1 MGNSCAEKAGILPA
15 WGEIF
20 LLNTIELE
28 RTCMMDY
35 TCCLNRIKASL
46 APSTGCTE
54 PAAIALNAA
63 TARANAKGEIQRIVA
78 RLDAYLFKNAMGVG
92 IPGAD
97 ERGVDLCVAL
107 GVTAGDP
114 NAGMNA
120 LHTVKPGQLIAAK
133 ALREKVSV
141 EIAEEAKG
149 LYIETIITTDQDEVR
164 IITSGAHDN
173 IARIEHAPFTPFT
186 EHAAEA
192 AEAAHEGSLSEF
204 IEFARSCPLEEL
216 TFLRDALNM
225 NRVVYYRAM
234 EEGLA
239 HHVLPNM
246 LLQDGSLYAQAKKMA
261 GAASYARMHGI
272 PLPVMTATGSGNQGL
287 TLFLTVDAAAR
298 TFNVSEERLLRA
310 LACAALANIY
320 IKSFIG
326 PLSSVCACGVASGLS
341 ASIGVVFLMGGGEAE
356 MLQASRNIL
365 GTLSGMICD
374 GAKEGCAAK
383 VALSAGLAVESACLA
398 MEGGGIHAQDG
409 ILDDSFDRLI
419 AHLGELVCVGM
430 SGTNDTI
437 VHIMKDEKMRRPD
450 C

>member
-1 MGNSCAEKAGILPA
+1 M
-15 WGEIF
+15 
-20 LLNTIELE
+20 NTARYLA
-28 RTCMMDY
+28 
-35 TCCLNRIKASL
+35 RIKAAL

-54 PAAIALNAA
+54 PAAIALNTA
-63 TARANAKGEIQRIVA
+63 TARAQVRGEIVHVKA

-107 GVTAGDP
+107 GITAGDP
-114 NAGMNA
+114 HAGMNA
-120 LHTVKPGQLIAAK
+120 LHTVRPEQLAQAK
-133 ALREKVSV
+133 LLRERVTV
-141 EIAEEAKG
+141 EIAKEARG
-149 LYIETIITTDQDEVR
+149 LYIETILTTETDEVR
-164 IITSGAHDN
+164 VITAGEHDC
-173 IARIEHAPFTPFT
+173 IARIDHAPYAPFTPDT
-186 EHAAEA
+186 EDEGDTS
-192 AEAAHEGSLSEF
+192 HEGSLGEF
-204 IEFARSCPLEEL
+204 IEFAKTAPLEDL
-216 TFLRDALNM
+216 TFLRDGLNM

-246 LLQDGSLYAQAKKMA
+246 LLQDGSLYAQAKKLA
-261 GAASYARMHGI
+261 GTASYARMHGI

-310 LACAALANIY
+310 LALANLANIY

-341 ASIGVVFLMGGGEAE
+341 AAIGVVFLMGGGEAE
-356 MLQASRNIL
+356 MVQASRNIL
-365 GTLSGMICD
+365 GSVSGMICD
-374 GAKEGCAAK
+374 GAKEGCAFK
-383 VALSAGLAVESACLA
+383 VALSAGLAVEAACLA

-409 ILDDSFDRLI
+409 ILDESFDRLI

-430 SGTNDTI
+430 GDTNSTI
-437 VHIMKDEKMRRPD
+437 VHIMKDEKGASPHFSRS

>member
-1 MGNSCAEKAGILPA
+1 MQYDCYV
-15 WGEIF
+15 
-20 LLNTIELE
+20 
-28 RTCMMDY
+28 R
-35 TCCLNRIKASL
+35 RIKASL

-63 TARANAKGEIQRIVA
+63 TARANIQGEITGVTA
-78 RLDAYLFKNAMGVG
+78 RLDPYLFKNAMGVG

-97 ERGVDLCVAL
+97 ERGVNLCVAL

-114 NAGMNA
+114 TAGMNA
-120 LHTVKPGQLIAAK
+120 LHTVKPEQLADAK
-133 ALREKVSV
+133 ALRERVKV
-141 EIAEEAKG
+141 EIAEEARG
-149 LYIETIITTDQDEVR
+149 LYIETTITTAQDAVR
-164 IITSGAHDN
+164 VITSGGHDC

-186 EHAAEA
+186 AHAEEETQAV
-192 AEAAHEGSLSEF
+192 HEGSLAEF
-204 IEFARSCPLEEL
+204 IEFARTCPLEEL
-216 TFLRDALNM
+216 HFLRDALNM

-310 LACAALANIY
+310 LACSALANIY

-341 ASIGVVFLMGGGEAE
+341 ASIGVVFLMGGSEKE
-356 MLQASRNIL
+356 MLQAARNIL
-365 GTLSGMICD
+365 GSVSGMICD
-374 GAKEGCAAK
+374 GAKEGCASK

-398 MEGGGIHAQDG
+398 MEGDGIHAQDG

-419 AHLGELVCVGM
+419 EHLGELVCVGM
-430 SGTNDTI
+430 GSTNDTI
-437 VHIMKDEKMRRPD
+437 VHIMKDEKMRRPN

>member
-1 MGNSCAEKAGILPA
+1 
-15 WGEIF
+15 
-20 LLNTIELE
+20 
-28 RTCMMDY
+28 MMDHACY
-35 TCCLNRIKASL
+35 LRRIKAAL

-63 TARANAKGEIQRIVA
+63 TARANVQGEIISVTA

-97 ERGVDLCVAL
+97 ERGVNLCVAL
-107 GVTAGDP
+107 GITAGDSR
-114 NAGMNA
+114 AGMNA
-120 LHTVKPGQLIAAK
+120 LHTVKPEQLSEAK
-133 ALREKVSV
+133 HLRDRVTV
-141 EIAEEAKG
+141 EIADEAKG
-149 LYIETIITTDQDEVR
+149 LYIETIITTADDVVR
-164 IITSGAHDN
+164 VITSGEHDH
-173 IARIEHAPFTPFT
+173 IACIEHMPFSPFVP
-186 EHAAEA
+186 AEDDA
-192 AEAAHEGSLSEF
+192 AEAAHDGSLGEF
-204 IEFARSCPLEEL
+204 IEFARTVPLEEL

-239 HHVLPNM
+239 HRVLPNM

-261 GAASYARMHGI
+261 GTASYARMHGI

-298 TFNVSEERLLRA
+298 TYNVSEERLLRA
-310 LACAALANIY
+310 LAVANLANVY
-320 IKSFIG
+320 IKGFIG

-341 ASIGVVFLMGGGEAE
+341 ASIGVVFLMGGGEPE

-365 GTLSGMICD
+365 GSVSGMICD
-374 GAKEGCAAK
+374 GAKEGCASK
-383 VALSAGLAVESACLA
+383 VALSAGLAVEAACLA

-409 ILDDSFDRLI
+409 ILDESFDRLI

-430 SGTNDTI
+430 GGTNDTI
-437 VHIMKDEKMRRPD
+437 VHIMKDEKIRRPN

>member
-1 MGNSCAEKAGILPA
+1 MTMNHQHYV
-15 WGEIF
+15 
-20 LLNTIELE
+20 NTI
-28 RTCMMDY
+28 
-35 TCCLNRIKASL
+35 KAAL

-63 TARANAKGEIQRIVA
+63 TARANVTGEITRIVA

-107 GVTAGDP
+107 GVTAGDAT
-114 NAGMNA
+114 AGMNA
-120 LHTVKPGQLIAAK
+120 LHTVKPGQLLAAK
-133 ALREKVSV
+133 SLRPLVTV
-141 EIAEEAKG
+141 EIAEEARG
-149 LYIETIITTDQDEVR
+149 LYIETIITTAEDEVR
-164 IITSGAHDN
+164 VITSGAHDC
-173 IARIEHAPFTPFT
+173 IARIEHAPF
-186 EHAAEA
+186 AEFVA
-192 AEAAHEGSLSEF
+192 DAEESAEVSHEGSLGEF
-204 IEFARSCPLEEL
+204 IEFARTCPLEEL
-216 TFLRDALNM
+216 AFLRDALNM

-261 GAASYARMHGI
+261 GTASYARMHGI

-310 LACAALANIY
+310 LACAALANVY

-341 ASIGVVFLMGGGEAE
+341 ASIGVVFLMGGGEKE

-365 GTLSGMICD
+365 GSVSGMICD
-374 GAKEGCAAK
+374 GAKEGCASK
-383 VALSAGLAVESACLA
+383 VALSAGLAVEAACLA

-409 ILDDSFDRLI
+409 ILDESFDRLI

-430 SGTNDTI
+430 GGTNDTI
-437 VHIMKDEKMRRPD
+437 VHIMKDEKVRRPN

>member
-1 MGNSCAEKAGILPA
+1 
-15 WGEIF
+15 
-20 LLNTIELE
+20 
-28 RTCMMDY
+28 MDHACY
-35 TCCLNRIKASL
+35 LRRIKAAL

-63 TARANAKGEIQRIVA
+63 TARAHVKGEVRRITA

-97 ERGVDLCVAL
+97 ERGVSLCVAL

-114 NAGMNA
+114 TAGMNA
-120 LHTVKPGQLIAAK
+120 LHTVRPEQLAEAK
-133 ALREKVSV
+133 LLREMVTV
-141 EIAEEAKG
+141 EIAEDAKG
-149 LYIETIITTDQDEVR
+149 LYIETVIETAEDAVR
-164 IITSGAHDN
+164 VITSGEHDC
-173 IARIEHAPFTPFT
+173 IARIEHAPFTPFVPA
-186 EHAAEA
+186 EAEA
-192 AEAAHEGSLSEF
+192 AEAAHEGSLGAF
-204 IEFARSCPLEEL
+204 IEFARTCPLEDL

-261 GAASYARMHGI
+261 GTASYARMHGI

-310 LACAALANIY
+310 LAVANLANIY
-320 IKSFIG
+320 VKSFIG

-341 ASIGVVFLMGGGEAE
+341 AAIGVVFLMGGGEKE

-383 VALSAGLAVESACLA
+383 VALSAGLAVEASCLA

-409 ILDDSFDRLI
+409 ILDESFDRLI

-430 SGTNDTI
+430 GGTNDTI
-437 VHIMKDEKMRRPD
+437 VHIMKDEKVRRPN

>member
-1 MGNSCAEKAGILPA
+1 MNQHCYVEK
-15 WGEIF
+15 
-20 LLNTIELE
+20 
-28 RTCMMDY
+28 
-35 TCCLNRIKASL
+35 IKASL

-63 TARANAKGEIQRIVA
+63 TARANVKGEITRIVS

-97 ERGVDLCVAL
+97 ERGVNLCVAL
-107 GVTAGDP
+107 GATAGDP

-120 LHTVKPGQLIAAK
+120 LHTVKPEQLAEAK
-133 ALREKVSV
+133 ALRSLVTV

-149 LYIETIITTDQDEVR
+149 LYIETTITTTEDEVR
-164 IITSGAHDN
+164 VITSGGHDC
-173 IARIEHAPFTPFT
+173 IARVEHAPYAPFV
-186 EHAAEA
+186 EHAEESG
-192 AEAAHEGSLSEF
+192 EAAHEGSLAEF
-204 IEFARSCPLEEL
+204 IDFARTVPLEEL

-239 HHVLPNM
+239 HRVLPNM
-246 LLQDGSLYAQAKKMA
+246 LIQDGSLYAQAKKMA
-261 GAASYARMHGI
+261 GTASYARMHGI

-310 LACAALANIY
+310 LACAALANVY

-326 PLSSVCACGVASGLS
+326 PLSSVCACGVAAGLS
-341 ASIGVVFLMGGGEAE
+341 ASIGVVYLMGGGEKE

-365 GTLSGMICD
+365 GSVSGMICD
-374 GAKEGCAAK
+374 GAKEGCASK
-383 VALSAGLAVESACLA
+383 VALSAGLAVEAACLA

-419 AHLGELVCVGM
+419 EHLGELVCVGM
-430 SGTNDTI
+430 GSTNDTI
-437 VHIMKDEKMRRPD
+437 VHIMKDEKMRRPN

>member
-1 MGNSCAEKAGILPA
+1 
-15 WGEIF
+15 
-20 LLNTIELE
+20 
-28 RTCMMDY
+28 MDY
-35 TCCLNRIKASL
+35 TCYINRIKASL

-63 TARANAKGEIQRIVA
+63 TARANVQGEITGVVA

-114 NAGMNA
+114 HAGMNA
-120 LHTVKPGQLIAAK
+120 LHTVKPGQLVAAK
-133 ALREKVSV
+133 ALRSLVRV
-141 EIAEEAKG
+141 EIAEEARG
-149 LYIETIITTDQDEVR
+149 LYIETTITTAEDSVR
-164 IITSGAHDN
+164 VITSGEHDC

-186 EHAAEA
+186 AESDEAEA
-192 AEAAHEGSLSEF
+192 AAHEGSLGEF
-204 IEFARSCPLEEL
+204 IDFARTCPLEEL

-261 GAASYARMHGI
+261 GTASYARMHGI

-341 ASIGVVFLMGGGEAE
+341 ASIGVVYLMGGGEKE

-365 GTLSGMICD
+365 GSVSGMICD
-374 GAKEGCAAK
+374 GAKEGCASK
-383 VALSAGLAVESACLA
+383 VALSAGLAVEAACLA

-409 ILDDSFDRLI
+409 ILDESFDRLI

-430 SGTNDTI
+430 GGTNDTI
-437 VHIMKDEKMRRPD
+437 VHIMKDEKGRRPN

>member
-1 MGNSCAEKAGILPA
+1 MYSAYLHK
-15 WGEIF
+15 
-20 LLNTIELE
+20 
-28 RTCMMDY
+28 
-35 TCCLNRIKASL
+35 IKASL

-63 TARANAKGEIQRIVA
+63 TAREHAKGDIVRITA

-114 NAGMNA
+114 HAGMNA
-120 LHTVKPGQLIAAK
+120 LHTVKEDQLIAAK
-133 ALREKVSV
+133 KLRGLVKV
-141 EIAEEAKG
+141 EIADEAQG
-149 LYIETIITTDQDEVR
+149 LYIETIIETAEDAVR
-164 IITSGAHDN
+164 VITSGEHDC
-173 IARIEHAPFTPFT
+173 IARIEHAPFSPFIPA
-186 EHAAEA
+186 EEEA
-192 AEAAHEGSLSEF
+192 AAAAHEGSLSEF
-204 IEFARSCPLEEL
+204 IEFARNVPIDEIH
-216 TFLRDALNM
+216 FLRDALNM

-246 LLQDGSLYAQAKKMA
+246 LLQDSSLYAQAKKMA
-261 GAASYARMHGI
+261 GTASYARMHGI

-298 TFNVSEERLLRA
+298 CFTVSEERLLRA
-310 LACAALANIY
+310 LAVACLANIY

-326 PLSSVCACGVASGLS
+326 PLSSVCACGVAAGLS
-341 ASIGVVFLMGGGEAE
+341 AAIGVVFLMGGGEKE

-365 GTLSGMICD
+365 GSVSGMICD
-374 GAKEGCAAK
+374 GAKEGCASK
-383 VALSAGLAVESACLA
+383 VALSAGLAVEAACLA
-398 MEGGGIHAQDG
+398 MEGDGIHAQDG
-409 ILDDSFDRLI
+409 ILDDSFDKLI

-430 SGTNDTI
+430 GHTNSTI
-437 VHIMKDEKMRRPD
+437 VHIMKEEKGYAAQ

>member
-1 MGNSCAEKAGILPA
+1 
-15 WGEIF
+15 
-20 LLNTIELE
+20 
-28 RTCMMDY
+28 MDHACY
-35 TCCLNRIKASL
+35 LRRIKAAL

-63 TARANAKGEIQRIVA
+63 TARAHVKGEVRRITA

-97 ERGVDLCVAL
+97 ERGVSLCVAL

-114 NAGMNA
+114 TAGMNA
-120 LHTVKPGQLIAAK
+120 LHTVRPEQLAEAK
-133 ALREKVSV
+133 LLREMVTV
-141 EIAEEAKG
+141 EIAEDAKG
-149 LYIETIITTDQDEVR
+149 LYIETVIETAEDAVR
-164 IITSGAHDN
+164 VITSGEHDC
-173 IARIEHAPFTPFT
+173 IARIEHAPFTPFVPA
-186 EHAAEA
+186 EAEA
-192 AEAAHEGSLSEF
+192 AEAAHEGSLGAF
-204 IEFARSCPLEEL
+204 IEFARTCPLEDL

-261 GAASYARMHGI
+261 GTASYARMHGI

-310 LACAALANIY
+310 LAVANLANIY
-320 IKSFIG
+320 VKSFIG

-341 ASIGVVFLMGGGEAE
+341 AAIGVVFLMGGGEKE

-383 VALSAGLAVESACLA
+383 VALSAGLAVEAACLA

-409 ILDDSFDRLI
+409 ILDESFDRLI

-430 SGTNDTI
+430 GGTNDTI
-437 VHIMKDEKMRRPD
+437 VHIMKDEKVRRPN

>member
-1 MGNSCAEKAGILPA
+1 MNHAAYIHK
-15 WGEIF
+15 
-20 LLNTIELE
+20 
-28 RTCMMDY
+28 
-35 TCCLNRIKASL
+35 IKASL

-63 TARANAKGEIQRIVA
+63 TARAHVKGEITRIVA

-120 LHTVKPGQLIAAK
+120 LHTVTAEQLSAAK
-133 ALREKVSV
+133 ALRPRVAV
-141 EIAEEAKG
+141 EIADEAKG
-149 LYIETIITTDQDEVR
+149 LYIETTIVTDEDEVR
-164 IITSGAHDN
+164 VITSGGHDC
-173 IARIEHAPFTPFT
+173 IASIQRPPYAPF
-186 EHAAEA
+186 AEA
-192 AEAAHEGSLSEF
+192 AEEDEQSAHEGSLGEF
-204 IEFARSCPLEEL
+204 IEFARTCPLEEL
-216 TFLRDALNM
+216 SFLRDALNM

-298 TFNVSEERLLRA
+298 TFNVSDERLLRA
-310 LACAALANIY
+310 LAAACLANIY

-326 PLSSVCACGVASGLS
+326 PLSSVCACGVAAGLS
-341 ASIGVVFLMGGGEAE
+341 ASIGVVFLMGGGEME

-365 GTLSGMICD
+365 GSVSGMICD
-374 GAKEGCAAK
+374 GAKEGCASK
-383 VALSAGLAVESACLA
+383 VALSAGLAVEAACLA

-409 ILDDSFDRLI
+409 ILDESFDRLI

-430 SGTNDTI
+430 GGTNDTI
-437 VHIMKDEKMRRPD
+437 VHIMKDEKIRRPE

>member
-1 MGNSCAEKAGILPA
+1 
-15 WGEIF
+15 
-20 LLNTIELE
+20 
-28 RTCMMDY
+28 MMNHSAY
-35 TCCLNRIKASL
+35 ISRIRSAL

-63 TARANAKGEIQRIVA
+63 TARANVRGEITGIVT
-78 RLDAYLFKNAMGVG
+78 RMDAYLFKNAMGVG

-114 NAGMNA
+114 DAGMNA
-120 LHTVKPGQLIAAK
+120 LHTVREDQLVQAK
-133 ALREKVSV
+133 ELRALVKV

-149 LYIETIITTDQDEVR
+149 LYIETTVTTAEDAVRVITCEEHDR
-164 IITSGAHDN
+164 IASIQ
-173 IARIEHAPFTPFT
+173 HAPFTAFIPQA
-186 EHAAEA
+186 EEAEA
-192 AEAAHEGSLSEF
+192 ASREGSLGAF
-204 IEFARSCPLEEL
+204 IEFARTCPLEDL

-298 TFNVSEERLLRA
+298 TYNASEERLLRA
-310 LACAALANIY
+310 LAVANLANIY

-326 PLSSVCACGVASGLS
+326 PLSSVCACGVAAGLS
-341 ASIGVVFLMGGGEAE
+341 ASIGVVFLMGGGEHE
-356 MLQASRNIL
+356 MVQASRNIL
-365 GTLSGMICD
+365 GSVSGMICD
-374 GAKEGCAAK
+374 GAKEGCASK
-383 VALSAGLAVESACLA
+383 VALSAGLAVEAACLA

-419 AHLGELVCVGM
+419 EHLGELVCVGM
-430 SGTNDTI
+430 GSTNDTI
-437 VHIMKDEKMRRPD
+437 VHIMKDEKIRRPE

>member
-1 MGNSCAEKAGILPA
+1 
-15 WGEIF
+15 
-20 LLNTIELE
+20 
-28 RTCMMDY
+28 MDY
-35 TCCLNRIKASL
+35 TCYLRKIKASL

-63 TARANAKGEIQRIVA
+63 TARANIAGTVTRVTA

-97 ERGVDLCVAL
+97 ERGVSLCVAL
-107 GVTAGDP
+107 GITAGDP
-114 NAGMNA
+114 LAGMNA
-120 LHTVKPGQLIAAK
+120 LHTVKPEQLAEAK
-133 ALREKVSV
+133 LLREMVTV
-141 EIAEEAKG
+141 EIAQEAKG
-149 LYIETIITTDQDEVR
+149 LYIETIIETADDAVR
-164 IITSGAHDN
+164 VITCGEHDC
-173 IARIEHAPFTPFT
+173 IQRVEHAPFAPFT
-186 EHAAEA
+186 PAEPTS

-204 IEFARSCPLEEL
+204 IEFARTCPLEDL

-239 HHVLPNM
+239 HCVLPNM

-261 GAASYARMHGI
+261 GTASYARMHGI

-310 LACAALANIY
+310 LSCAALANIY

-326 PLSSVCACGVASGLS
+326 PLSSVCACGVAAGLA
-341 ASIGVVFLMGGGEAE
+341 ASIGVVFLMGGGEKE

-430 SGTNDTI
+430 SETNDTI
-437 VHIMKDEKMRRPD
+437 VHIMKDEKMRRPN

>member
-1 MGNSCAEKAGILPA
+1 M
-15 WGEIF
+15 
-20 LLNTIELE
+20 T
-28 RTCMMDY
+28 MDH
-35 TCCLNRIKASL
+35 CCYLRKIKASL

-63 TARANAKGEIQRIVA
+63 TARANITGPILRVRA

-133 ALREKVSV
+133 ALRSLVQV

-149 LYIETIITTDQDEVR
+149 LYIETTITTAEDAVR
-164 IITSGAHDN
+164 VITSGEHDC
-173 IARIEHAPFTPFT
+173 IACIEHAPFTPFT
-186 EHAAEA
+186 AECSEA

-204 IEFARSCPLEEL
+204 IEFAATCPLEQL

-261 GAASYARMHGI
+261 GTASYARMHGI

-341 ASIGVVFLMGGGEAE
+341 ASIGVVYLMGGSEKE

-365 GTLSGMICD
+365 GSVSGMICD
-374 GAKEGCAAK
+374 GAKEGCASK
-383 VALSAGLAVESACLA
+383 VALSAGLAVEAACLA

-430 SGTNDTI
+430 GDTNDTI
-437 VHIMKDEKMRRPD
+437 VHIMKDEKVRRPN

>member
-1 MGNSCAEKAGILPA
+1 MNHTYYLQKI
-15 WGEIF
+15 
-20 LLNTIELE
+20 
-28 RTCMMDY
+28 R
-35 TCCLNRIKASL
+35 ASL

-63 TARANAKGEIQRIVA
+63 TARANITGSITRVTA

-97 ERGVDLCVAL
+97 ERGVSLCVAL
-107 GVTAGDP
+107 GITAGDP
-114 NAGMNA
+114 QAGMNA
-120 LHTVKPGQLIAAK
+120 LHTVKPEQLAQAK
-133 ALREKVSV
+133 LLREMVTV

-149 LYIETIITTDQDEVR
+149 LYIETIVETAQDAVR
-164 IITSGAHDN
+164 VITSGEHDS
-173 IARIEHAPFTPFT
+173 IARVEHVPFTPFT
-186 EHAAEA
+186 PAEA
-192 AEAAHEGSLSEF
+192 DLSEAAHEGSLGEF
-204 IEFARSCPLEEL
+204 IEFARTCPLEDL

-239 HHVLPNM
+239 HRVLPNM

-261 GAASYARMHGI
+261 GTASYARMHGI

-341 ASIGVVFLMGGGEAE
+341 ASIGVVLLMGGGEKE

-398 MEGGGIHAQDG
+398 MEGGGILAQDG

-430 SGTNDTI
+430 SETNDTI
-437 VHIMKDEKMRRPD
+437 VHIMKDEKMRRPN